1 MSYAELIASA
11 EKEEAFRSLINPD
24 APCFANPV
32 SMTKAIADYCQATSQ
47 PAPESVGQYVRCIF
61 ESLALRYRQVVEML
75 RELSPVAIERLYV
88 IGGGARNAMIN
99 QCTANAIGSPV
110 ETGSSES
117 TAIGN
122 VMMQAKWAGVVNTIS
137 DMRTMI
143 RESLD
148 DRKRYEPQDEEAWK
162 TAYEKYLKVYKEL

>member
-1 MSYAELIASA
+1 
-11 EKEEAFRSLINPD
+11 
-24 APCFANPV
+24 
-32 SMTKAIADYCQATSQ
+32 
-47 PAPESVGQYVRCIF
+47 
-61 ESLALRYRQVVEML
+61 ML
-75 RELSPVAIERLYV
+75 
-88 IGGGARNAMIN
+88 N
-99 QCTANAIGSPV
+99 QCTANAIGIPV

-148 DRKRYEPQDEEAWK
+148 DRKRYEPQDEEAWRA
-162 TAYEKYLKVYKEL
+162 AYEKYLNVYKEL

>member
-1 MSYAELIASA
+1 MDCSTLGFPVLYHLLEFAETRVHRVGDAIQPSHPLSWPG
-11 EKEEAFRSLINPD
+11 ERRKPYGRFFLPELVCHGWERKE
-24 APCFANPV
+24 
-32 SMTKAIADYCQATSQ
+32 
-47 PAPESVGQYVRCIF
+47 
-61 ESLALRYRQVVEML
+61 
-75 RELSPVAIERLYV
+75 
-88 IGGGARNAMIN
+88 
-99 QCTANAIGSPV
+99 AIGIPV

-162 TAYEKYLKVYKEL
+162 TAYEKYLNVYKEL